1 VDAVAAQLVA
11 VANIDPYVQ
20 VSETITSAGSVQ
32 SVVCA
37 EVADAFAVITTNT
50 VDWQVAYLQTA
61 NITDAPTNTVAA
73 VAFISET
80 ATILVAAVTNNIIAV
95 AVVAETARAFDSI
108 TQRLLWEL
116 IDDSQSVSWQVINTD
131 TNSGWVLIND
141 NQTPGWT
148 TIDTI

>member
-1 VDAVAAQLVA
+1 
-11 VANIDPYVQ
+11 
-20 VSETITSAGSVQ
+20 
-32 SVVCA
+32 
-37 EVADAFAVITTNT
+37 
-50 VDWQVAYLQTA
+50 VDWQVAIAETA
-61 NITDAPTNTVAA
+61 NITDSVANTVDA

-95 AVVAETARAFDSI
+95 AVAAETAQAFDAV

-116 IDDSQSVSWQVINTD
+116 IDDSQSVSWQVINTN

-148 TIDTI
+148 NIDTI